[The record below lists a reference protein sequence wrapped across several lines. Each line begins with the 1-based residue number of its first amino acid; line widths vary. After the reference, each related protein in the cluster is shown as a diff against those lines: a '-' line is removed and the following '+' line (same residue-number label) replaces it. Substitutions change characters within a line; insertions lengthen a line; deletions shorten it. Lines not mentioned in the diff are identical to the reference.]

1 MYFNLFFFSS
11 RRRHTRLQGDWSSDV
26 CSSDLTWPKSGF
38 TVASSVRLEVIPYF
52 RSAPAV
58 TFWERSKPLASGTD
72 TFFVTAYGAISGRRG
87 EGRPS
92 SPCSSPSCDEIPDWD
107 WRNSG
112 QLTRSV

>member
-1 MYFNLFFFSS
+1 M
-11 RRRHTRLQGDWSSDV
+11 RLSTAGSAS
-26 CSSDLTWPKSGF
+26 TWPKSGF